1 MAVPTVFKSYE
12 VDNFPDK
19 AVGILL
25 PFNGNANL
33 INVSYPENR
42 RILKDVKPFKLSY
55 STEEQAI
62 SNLVNLLLTRKG
74 ERLMQPSFGSPIP
87 DFVFEPNSEKERLKL
102 KRGVQR
108 DIEFWL
114 PYIVI
119 NDLQVFSGED
129 SVFPNSVSEHNV
141 IIRISFQVTATGAN
155 KEITLFI
162 GDGIINYE
170 IE

>member
-1 MAVPTVFKSYE
+1 MATPTVFKSYE

-33 INVSYPENR
+33 INISYPENR
-42 RILKDVKPFKLSY
+42 VITKDVKPFKLSY

-87 DFVFEPNSEKERLKL
+87 EFVFEPNTQKGREKLS
-102 KRGVQR
+102 RGVRR

-114 PYIVI
+114 PYILI
-119 NDLQVFSGED
+119 NDLQVLSSSDTAFPD
-129 SVFPNSVSEHNV
+129 SNSEHNV
-141 IIRISFQVTATGAN
+141 IIKISFQVTQVGAN
-155 KEITLFI
+155 REITLFV

-170 IE
+170 ID